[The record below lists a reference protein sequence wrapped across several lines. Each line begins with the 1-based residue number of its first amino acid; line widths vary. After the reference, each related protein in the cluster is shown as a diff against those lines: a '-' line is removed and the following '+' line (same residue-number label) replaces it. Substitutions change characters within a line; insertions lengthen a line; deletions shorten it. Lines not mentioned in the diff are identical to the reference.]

1 MAAIAVISISLES
14 KRAGGEGGIYHMLKI
29 VLLLAAIGHILCGFC
44 DCLLSY
50 SPGGKLDLKGALKDA
65 DRMREVFQD
74 MPPKWPFISMMLG
87 VYAIAIFGFGYLE
100 LSKWMGQYSTA
111 ASIVMFISAM
121 VFLISIVVH
130 HVICGLVE
138 WFYIKL
144 GRTDEARNVVLEFQM
159 KTIAT
164 MVIGYLGLAAFVITL
179 FIIVVS
185 GRTSLPK
192 WTCIFN
198 TLPLMVVLKPTK
210 LPAKGNIA
218 GAIMFIGLLILI

>member
-1 MAAIAVISISLES
+1 MKMGLPIERG
-14 KRAGGEGGIYHMLKI
+14 KGWKGNNMLKI

-44 DCLLSY
+44 DCLMSY
-50 SPGGKLDLKGALKDA
+50 SPSGRLDLKGALKDA

-74 MPPKWPFISMMLG
+74 MPLKWPFISMMLG
-87 VYAIAIFGFGYLE
+87 VYAITIFGFGYLG
-100 LSKWMGQYSTA
+100 LSKWMGQCSTA
-111 ASIVMFISAM
+111 ASIVMYISAV

-130 HVICGLVE
+130 HIICGLVE

-144 GRTDEARNVVLEFQM
+144 GRTDEARDIVLEFQI

-164 MVIGYLGLAAFVITL
+164 MVIGYLGLAIFVITL
-179 FIIVVS
+179 FLMVVS
-185 GRTSLPK
+185 GRTSLPQ
-192 WTCIFN
+192 WACVLN
-198 TLPLMVVLKPTK
+198 TLPLMVVLMPTK